1 MKFTTHSHDR
11 MVSNGVSING
21 GEWSSQAT
29 LTTPF
34 VARLGHLFLCS
45 YKGYT
50 KVRRVRYLPKRRR
63 GRGKEGR
70 VRVRALRAGW
80 RSGWRGLR

>member
-11 MVSNGVSING
+11 MASNGVSING
-21 GEWSSQAT
+21 GEWSSQIT
-29 LTTPF
+29 PTTPL
-34 VARLGHLFLCS
+34 VARLGHFSLCS

-50 KVRRVRYLPKRRR
+50 KVRRVRYLPKRRW

-70 VRVRALRAGW
+70 V
-80 RSGWRGLR
+80 